1 MEEPPVRQAARFGE
15 SQLEHWLAAVQSRR
29 RKGAEM
35 NLNQAIAPPL
45 SSMKK
50 GRAAHYG

>member
-35 NLNQAIAPPL
+35 NLNEAIAHPFL
-45 SSMKK
+45 DEEGAGCSLWI
-50 GRAAHYG
+50 